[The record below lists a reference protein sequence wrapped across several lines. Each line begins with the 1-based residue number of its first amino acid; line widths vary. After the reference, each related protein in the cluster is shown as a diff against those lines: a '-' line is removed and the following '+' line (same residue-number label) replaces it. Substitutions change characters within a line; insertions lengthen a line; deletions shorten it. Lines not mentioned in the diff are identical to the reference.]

1 LKNEFSPEIYAG
13 ISSFFEVIQ
22 RTGLSI
28 PPAFLYL
35 SLMKLFFGFI
45 LTLLLAVPARAQ
57 VVGKMFPDME
67 AQTAEDKVVK
77 LPQDVHG
84 KYTLLG
90 LAYSK
95 KSEDEL
101 NSWFEP
107 VFSKF
112 IQKTKGLMA
121 GFGYDVNV
129 YFVPMFTGINAAAT
143 GTAKKKAIKNV
154 DPQLLPYILFY
165 KGELKPYK
173 EALDFERR
181 DIPYFFVLDP
191 NGKILYATSG
201 AYSESKMDQVEAVIE

>member
-1 LKNEFSPEIYAG
+1 MK
-13 ISSFFEVIQ
+13 
-22 RTGLSI
+22 TI
-28 PPAFLYL
+28 P
-35 SLMKLFFGFI
+35 GFI
-45 LTLLLAVPARAQ
+45 AVLFLALPLRAQ
-57 VVGKMFPDME
+57 VIGKQFPDMV
-67 AQTAEDKVVK
+67 AQTAEDKNVS
-77 LPQDVHG
+77 LPQATKG

-101 NSWFEP
+101 NTWFEP

-112 IQKTKGLMA
+112 IQKTEGLFA
-121 GFGYDVNV
+121 GMGYDVNV

-143 GTAKKKAIKNV
+143 GMAKKKAIKNV

-173 EALDFERR
+173 DALGFDKR

-191 NGKILYATSG
+191 NGKIVHATSG
-201 AYSESKMDQVEAVIE
+201 SYSESKMNEVEKVIE

>member
-1 LKNEFSPEIYAG
+1 
-13 ISSFFEVIQ
+13 
-22 RTGLSI
+22 
-28 PPAFLYL
+28 
-35 SLMKLFFGFI
+35 MKFVFG
-45 LTLLLAVPARAQ
+45 LLLALLFVLPSRAQ
-57 VVGKMFPDME
+57 VVGKMFPAME

-77 LPQDVHG
+77 LPQDVQG

-121 GFGYDVNV
+121 GMGYDVNV

-165 KGELKPYK
+165 KGELKSYK

-201 AYSESKMDQVEAVIE
+201 AYSETKMDAVEAVIE